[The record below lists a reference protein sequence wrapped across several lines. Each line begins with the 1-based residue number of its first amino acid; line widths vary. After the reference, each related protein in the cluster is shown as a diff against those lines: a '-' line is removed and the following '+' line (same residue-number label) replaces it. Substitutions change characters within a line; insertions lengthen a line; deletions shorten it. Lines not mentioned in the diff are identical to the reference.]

1 MSKESVSAC
10 VRVQMSQQN
19 TQAEVPRQPYAVL
32 LTVNYS
38 SPREGLFSI
47 LKELTNQCVI
57 IANEPPLNSIR
68 VSIIYPCA
76 LQPVPS
82 RPWVY
87 EIHFATPVVSQ
98 REMTLL
104 GWGQLLSS
112 NYQLTGHVFAFGHF
126 CQEYRKR
133 AKLFEQPVC
142 APTELFCQI
151 QFSSRI
157 ISTCAGT
164 PPVCQTRFVVFTCT
178 VGDVSSH
185 FTDGQTEVWR

>member
-1 MSKESVSAC
+1 MCA
-10 VRVQMSQQN
+10 QMSHHD

-47 LKELTNQCVI
+47 LKELTNQCII

-68 VSIIYPCA
+68 VSIIYSCA
-76 LQPVPS
+76 LQPLPS

-87 EIHFATPVVSQ
+87 EIPFATPDFSE
-98 REMTLL
+98 RAMTLHVS
-104 GWGQLLSS
+104 GQLLSS
-112 NYQLTGHVFAFGHF
+112 NYQLTDHVFAFGHF

-133 AKLFEQPVC
+133 AKLFGQPVC

-157 ISTCAGT
+157 IATCAGT
-164 PPVCQTRFVVFTCT
+164 PPVCQTHFIVFTCT
-178 VGDVSSH
+178 VGDVSPH
-185 FTDGQTEVWR
+185 FTDGETEVWR